1 MTSRAALAFVRR
13 HGVVLESANGPV
25 PSLAG
30 AIVGRKIRGSW
41 WGHPRGKEIF
51 SLTRVVRDAEDVLV
65 CRIVEGKITYV
76 HRRLWPTL
84 IRVARRFPRARLA
97 ALREVHTAK
106 GHHVIQL
113 VPFPRWATEAV
124 RRQAA
129 RLSEEVARKR
139 LGTWC
144 P

>member
-1 MTSRAALAFVRR
+1 MTSKAALAFVRR
-13 HGVVLESANGPV
+13 HGVVLESAKGPV
-25 PSLAG
+25 PSLAD

-51 SLTRVVRDAEDVLV
+51 WLTRAVRDAEDVLV
-65 CRIVEGKITYV
+65 CRMIDGKITYV
-76 HRRLWPTL
+76 HRRLWPAL
-84 IRVARRFPRARLA
+84 IRLARRFPRVRLA

-106 GHHVIQL
+106 GRHVIRL
-113 VPFPRWATEAV
+113 VSFPRWAPAVV

-129 RLSEEVARKR
+129 GLSEDVARKR
-139 LGTWC
+139 LGSWC